1 MKNIIKTKDIVKLV
15 NSLHD
20 AADKYQR
27 TGYTPTEFI
36 KAIDSNLDKEMDA
49 YKAIDPGIYNFEEI
63 TWGEACSF
71 ILIHGDKYKDF
82 LRLATSEFDEKDRLH

>member
-1 MKNIIKTKDIVKLV
+1 MKTTKQTKDLVKLV
-15 NSLHD
+15 TSLHD

-63 TWGEACSF
+63 TWGRSL
-71 ILIHGDKYKDF
+71 LIYPD
-82 LRLATSEFDEKDRLH
+82 SW